1 MINLEFNSMTQRV
14 CSCGRSHC
22 CPLVRQNLVTCAWAP
37 VACLCSFLQC
47 CKQPEKLPRS
57 FSPMSLESPC
67 TCDAGMQH
75 DCWTAA
81 CTYTASEV
89 SQLHGCF
96 VIAGWEGKRQNSQ
109 GHLEVTQAEEA
120 KESAEPAKKQG
131 KEQKKKKKAATVKP
145 AASKPNLGSIGS
157 LQSKDIAT
165 QIADPLGGSIVHSLQ
180 GQVCLRRNP
189 LSYLC
194 MAGLPEV

>member
-1 MINLEFNSMTQRV
+1 MAASSLQAGKGSARTARAIFKSHKQR
-14 CSCGRSHC
+14 
-22 CPLVRQNLVTCAWAP
+22 
-37 VACLCSFLQC
+37 
-47 CKQPEKLPRS
+47 KPRS
-57 FSPMSLESPC
+57 LLSL
-67 TCDAGMQH
+67 Q
-75 DCWTAA
+75 
-81 CTYTASEV
+81 
-89 SQLHGCF
+89 
-96 VIAGWEGKRQNSQ
+96 R
-109 GHLEVTQAEEA
+109 
-120 KESAEPAKKQG
+120 KQG
-131 KEQKKKKKAATVKP
+131 KEQKKKKKAANVKP